1 MTCLSEQNYKEA
13 TFKNFSIVRSRAGL
27 SLLAISYRDDKV
39 FLSRYIVVKTNNNCE
54 NRGGERIS
62 FSYTK

>member
-13 TFKNFSIVRSRAGL
+13 TFKNVSIVRSRAGL
-27 SLLAISYRDDKV
+27 SHDDKV

-54 NRGGERIS
+54 KRGEERVS